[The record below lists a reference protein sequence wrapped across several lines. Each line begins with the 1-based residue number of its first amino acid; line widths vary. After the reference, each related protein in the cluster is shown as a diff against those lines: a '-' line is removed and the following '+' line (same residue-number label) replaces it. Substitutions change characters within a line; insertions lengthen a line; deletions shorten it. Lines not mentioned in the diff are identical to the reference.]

1 MANIR
6 LKKENTVLVAIDYQ
20 ERLVPAMSG
29 KEELIEMSAKLI
41 KGFEIL
47 GMPVIMTQQYPK
59 GLGQT
64 IPEIKDVNPNAQ
76 IIDKA
81 AFSAW
86 EEENF
91 VEAFKKTGRNVAVVM
106 GIETHVCEQQ
116 TVLDMIDEGYTV
128 YVPADCVASRKD
140 SDRDA
145 SIERMRQAG
154 AIITTYESILFELLV
169 TSKAPEFK
177 AISNLVK

>member
-6 LKKENTVLVAIDYQ
+6 LKRDNTVLVGIDYQ

-29 KEELIEMSAKLI
+29 KEELIETAAKLI

-47 GMPVIMTQQYPK
+47 GMPVILTQQYPK

-64 IPEIKDVNPNAQ
+64 IPEIKDINPNAQ
-76 IIDKA
+76 VIDKA

-86 EEENF
+86 EDEGF
-91 VEAFKKTGRNVAVVM
+91 IEAFKKTGRNVAVVM

-128 YVPADCVASRKD
+128 YVPVDCVASRKNL
-140 SDRDA
+140 DRDTA
-145 SIERMRQAG
+145 IERMRQAG
-154 AIITTYESILFELLV
+154 AIITTYESVLFELLV
-169 TSKAPEFK
+169 TSKVPEFK
-177 AISNLVK
+177 AISSLVK